1 MFTECLREMEGFL
14 NKRAKYCYKNFGE
27 VCMKKI
33 IGFVVLLGLFS
44 AQAFAAQYS
53 LEAAKKQVV
62 NDNINVSIA
71 YEQYVLVKSQAQ
83 SKTLQ
88 LLPTISV
95 DMLMFDYQ
103 YGILRSIIPEP
114 QRFFDAAAS
123 KQLAN
128 AASVNRTIV
137 KRNLLQD
144 LESTFFLYQYHQEM
158 LESFEKESLITQEI
172 AARSQEAYDLGAI
185 DFSEYYRTQR
195 SVVTANTQ
203 AVNGKQVIK
212 TEEYALK
219 LILQAKNT
227 EALELDKTN
236 FYNADLDFPA
246 TAEEASVI
254 AVNNSKEVEQFDY
267 LIAAA
272 DKQKKGVAVSWIS
285 WGGVGFD
292 YFARV
297 SIAKHEINKI
307 ALNKKKSVYEI
318 KNQVVAQYAQIESQN
333 EKIAYQDQLLTMAQE
348 EYETAL
354 AAQTSVLNSFI
365 NTKKAE
371 LNLMYAQREASKLK
385 YELELQYIKLKR
397 LLGTNMMTNVVP
409 RA

>member
-1 MFTECLREMEGFL
+1 MGINFL
-14 NKRAKYCYKNFGE
+14 EKS
-27 VCMKKI
+27 MKKI

-44 AQAFAAQYS
+44 SSVFAGQQYS
-53 LEAAKKQVV
+53 LEAAKQAVV

-83 SKTLQ
+83 SKSLN
-88 LLPTISV
+88 LLPTISI
-95 DMLMFDYQ
+95 DMLMVDYQ
-103 YGILRSIIPEP
+103 YSILRSIVPEP

-128 AASVNRTIV
+128 AAAVNRTIV

-144 LESTFFLYQYHQEM
+144 LEQTFFLYQYHQEM
-158 LESFEKESLITQEI
+158 LESFKKETAIAQEI
-172 AARSQEAYDLGAI
+172 ATRSQEAYDLGTI
-185 DFSEYYRTQR
+185 DFGEYYRTQR
-195 SVVTANTQ
+195 SVVSSNTQ
-203 AVNGKQVIK
+203 AVNGKSIVK

-219 LILQAKNT
+219 LILQANNT
-227 EALELDKTN
+227 EALNLDKTA
-236 FYNADLDFPA
+236 FYNSTLDFPA
-246 TAEEASVI
+246 TAEEAQTI

-272 DKQKKGVAVSWIS
+272 EKQKKGVAISWIS

-292 YFARV
+292 YFSRV

-307 ALNKKKSVYEI
+307 ELNKKKSVYEV
-318 KNQVVAQYAQIESQN
+318 KNQVVAQYAQIESQK
-333 EKIAYQDQLLTMAQE
+333 EKIAYQDQLLTMAQA
-348 EYETAL
+348 EYV
-354 AAQTSVLNSFI
+354 AAVNAQDDLLNSFI

-371 LNLMYAQREASKLK
+371 LNLMYAEREASKLK

-397 LLGTNMMTNVVP
+397 LLGSNMMTNVVP
-409 RA
+409 RS